1 METNDRNDG
10 LARWHA
16 QRRDGFGP
24 YAGGSAQ
31 SGGEELQRGTLAGS
45 RAMVMPSKKHGINVM
60 LERALELSPRWA
72 DAARGFQRGRVERRR
87 AGRRAGRG
95 ATLRRA
101 RRRRE
106 ARHAASARGGRC
118 DARPRG
124 RQLGNGRSDA
134 GRCACGG
141 RDLMELSPWR
151 IGGRRAW
158 TTVEVQTLTECAARE
173 MGTLAIWRSGCLPG
187 RSEGAIRA
195 ALTKHGL
202 WQCRQQAHF
211 DGERCELS
219 VWVFPA
225 MKARLRQR
233 AQRDG
238 IALSELV
245 RRFCDQG
252 LRA

>member
-1 METNDRNDG
+1 
-10 LARWHA
+10 
-16 QRRDGFGP
+16 
-24 YAGGSAQ
+24 
-31 SGGEELQRGTLAGS
+31 
-45 RAMVMPSKKHGINVM
+45 
-60 LERALELSPRWA
+60 
-72 DAARGFQRGRVERRR
+72 
-87 AGRRAGRG
+87 
-95 ATLRRA
+95 
-101 RRRRE
+101 
-106 ARHAASARGGRC
+106 
-118 DARPRG
+118 
-124 RQLGNGRSDA
+124 
-134 GRCACGG
+134 
-141 RDLMELSPWR
+141 
-151 IGGRRAW
+151 
-158 TTVEVQTLTECAARE
+158 

-195 ALTKHGL
+195 VLTKHGL